1 MSGGESFR
9 RAVADVHLLAIEF
22 PPEEFFLMSFQSV
35 NPTGAHDLLQSDKD
49 FIVVDVRTV
58 EEFDEG
64 HVPGSYNVPI
74 AFSGAMGMSPK
85 PTFSD
90 VIQRHFQKDQ
100 KIVFA

>member
-1 MSGGESFR
+1 
-9 RAVADVHLLAIEF
+9 
-22 PPEEFFLMSFQSV
+22 MSFQSV

-74 AFSGAMGMSPK
+74 AFSGAMGMSPN

-90 VIQRHFQKDQ
+90 VIQSHFEKDQ